1 MSLKKLAPDDYRVGW
16 ICPLEVEQTAA
27 MEMLDEEHQPL
38 KQSPT
43 DHNVYKLGSIH
54 GHNVVIAGLPQT
66 GNCSTATVV
75 TQMRMTFKKLRYGLL
90 VGIGGGVP
98 VETDNGI
105 IRLGHVVVSKPT
117 GEHSGAIQYDHGK
130 AIDGFIERTGSLMP
144 PPAAF
149 LNAAQ
154 ALAVEQ
160 SRAENDPIWENTQ
173 RIRSQRRGLRHF
185 KFPGIANDHLYQ
197 PDYNHQ
203 QMGMTCEK
211 GGCNPEQRI
220 ERPVEEDDECFIV
233 VHRGTIASGELVIK
247 DAKKRDFL
255 AQKYNLLCFE
265 TEAAGALADFPCLVI
280 RGISDYC
287 DSHKNNNWHG
297 FAAAA
302 AAAYARRLF
311 FHMPTEIEEETAI
324 KPTAFDLQSYLP
336 GIRQISKF
344 VARKEELT
352 EMQEALQPT
361 VRPHRRRAV
370 VLHGLGGIG
379 KTQLALEYAQR
390 HHEHYSTR
398 IWLEARNETTINQSF
413 TRLAERIL
421 EKEQV
426 TYIQT
431 AVDSQDQ
438 SIILKA
444 VKRWLDEP
452 ANKSWLIIYDN
463 YDYHD
468 LDNAHTEDKEFLGIS
483 SQITVSMNL
492 RGQEKE
498 VRSQSYDIRK
508 YFPEADHGTIIIT
521 SRVSSRK
528 LGRPIEISKLRSL
541 DDCLEILASNSG
553 RNMIDDP
560 AAVDLARRLDGLPLA
575 LASAGA
581 YLRQVPVNCT
591 EYLQDY
597 EKSWVELHKNTKDL
611 ESYDKVLC
619 TTWDITH
626 KHIQEQNSTA
636 SLLLRQWAYFDS
648 KDLWYELLQ
657 NGRSHKLDWLRD
669 LTKDRIPFRTTMR
682 LICDH
687 GLAQAG
693 TPITSQE
700 EETAGYSVHVCVHSW
715 MINVLNRESD
725 KDMARAALDCVG
737 SHVPSREQPKF
748 WSKQQRLLGHADR
761 CYELI
766 STILVEDE
774 NPRPLHCLGFLYADQ
789 NRLSKAEI
797 LLKQAIQGFE
807 KTLGPKH
814 KSTLNATNTLGNA
827 LRNQGRLNEAEAK
840 YKQILQERE
849 LTLGPE
855 HISTLETVS
864 NLGVVYKEQGRLND
878 AEALLERALQGFE
891 KLDSGHK
898 SIFNILNNLGLV
910 YRAQGQLDKAEA
922 ICIRVLQG
930 QENKLGPEHISTL
943 DAVNNL
949 GLVYLEHHQLDKAE
963 AMFKRALEGKEKAW
977 GLDHTSTLETV
988 LNLGLVYKNQFQVDK
1003 AEALFNQAIQGFKKV
1018 LGPEHTSTLSA
1029 THGLGMFYMTLSRF
1043 TEAEALLKEALQG
1056 FKKVSG
1062 PEHTLT
1068 LEIAKRLGD
1077 IYVIQHRF
1085 DEAEATLQQA
1095 LRGFKKA
1102 LGPEHTSTLMT
1113 VQSLGSLYKRLDR
1126 FSEAEDMCKQALQGY
1141 EKALGPTHPS
1151 TLLAAYSLGDFY
1163 ITQGKLSEALDTL
1176 ERALQRSQALGPE
1189 NILTCGIISSLGQL
1203 YTYQDR
1209 LSEAEDMF
1217 ERAIQGS
1224 KALGPEHILTLG
1236 LANYMGQIYTK
1247 RGRLDEAEAMHKR
1260 AFQGLEKAFGPES
1273 IQVFETLNDLGRLY
1287 TKQDRPGEA
1296 EAMFK
1301 KALQGFEKASGPEK
1315 TSTLVIVNNMGH
1327 LYTKQGRFGE
1337 AEAMHERALQGF
1349 EKALGPD
1356 AIGTHI
1362 HTLDCLEWFGDVFY
1376 KQGKS
1381 QNARQYYIRAEQGL
1395 RAVLGADHE
1404 RVRRLSEV
1412 LEEIGH

>member
-1 MSLKKLAPDDYRVGW
+1 MSLKKLAADDYRVGW

-38 KQSPT
+38 KQSPN
-43 DHNVYKLGSIH
+43 DHNVYKLGSIN

-66 GNCSTATVV
+66 GNCSTAAVV

-98 VETDNGI
+98 VETDKGI

-160 SRAENDPIWENTQ
+160 SRADNDPLWENTQ

-211 GGCNPEQRI
+211 GGCSPEQRI

-247 DAKKRDFL
+247 DAQKRDFL

-265 TEAAGALADFPCLVI
+265 TEAAGALTDFPCLVI

-302 AAAYARRLF
+302 AAAYARQLF
-311 FHMPTEIEEETAI
+311 FHMSKELEEETYI
-324 KPTAFDLQSYLP
+324 KPTAFDLQLYLP
-336 GIRQISKF
+336 GIPQIAKF
-344 VARKEELT
+344 VARKEELK

-361 VRPHRRRAV
+361 VRPHRRRSV

-390 HHEHYSTR
+390 HLEHYSTT

-426 TYIQT
+426 TYVQN
-431 AVDSQDQ
+431 ALNSQDQ

-468 LDNAHTEDKEFLGIS
+468 FTNPHSEDEEYLGIS
-483 SQITVSMNL
+483 SLNTLSMNPS
-492 RGQEKE
+492 GQGKE

-508 YFPEADHGTIIIT
+508 YLPEADHGTIIIT
-521 SRVSSRK
+521 SRVSSKK
-528 LGRPIEISKLRSL
+528 LGRPIKISKLESL
-541 DDCLEILASNSG
+541 DDCLEILASTSG
-553 RNMIDDP
+553 RKITDDP
-560 AAVDLARRLDGLPLA
+560 AAVDLAKRLDGHPLA
-575 LASAGA
+575 LVSAGA
-581 YLRQVPVNCT
+581 YLGRVPINCT
-591 EYLQDY
+591 DYLQDY
-597 EKSWVELHKNTKDL
+597 EGSWVDLHKDTPEL
-611 ESYDKVLC
+611 ESYDKVLS
-619 TTWDITH
+619 TTWNITL
-626 KHIQEQNSTA
+626 KHIQEQDSTA
-636 SLLLRQWAYFDS
+636 SLMLHQWAYFDS
-648 KDLWYELLQ
+648 KDLWYNLLQ
-657 NGRSHKLDWLRD
+657 SGQSHKLDWLRD
-669 LTKDRIPFRTTMR
+669 LTKGRIPFNATMG
-682 LICDH
+682 LLCDH

-693 TPITSQE
+693 TPTTLQDVES
-700 EETAGYSVHVCVHSW
+700 AGYSVHACVHSW
-715 MINVLNRESD
+715 MINVLNRKSD
-725 KDMARAALDCVG
+725 KEMARAALDCVG
-737 SHVPSREQPKF
+737 SHVPRREQPKF

-766 STILVEDE
+766 STMLVEDE
-774 NPRPLHCLGFLYADQ
+774 NPRPLQCLGFLYADQ
-789 NRLSKAEI
+789 NRLSRAEA
-797 LLKQAIQGFE
+797 LLTQAIQGFE

-814 KSTLNATNTLGNA
+814 ESTLNAINSLGLA
-827 LRNQGRLNEAEAK
+827 LRNQGRIDEAEAK
-840 YKQILQERE
+840 YEQILQERE
-849 LTLGPE
+849 LVLGSE

-864 NLGVVYKEQGRLND
+864 NLGVIYKDQGRLD
-878 AEALLERALQGFE
+878 KAEASLERALQGFE
-891 KLDSGHK
+891 KINPSHK
-898 SIFNILNNLGLV
+898 SILNILNNLGLV
-910 YRAQGQLDKAEA
+910 YRAQAQVDKAEA
-922 ICIRVLQG
+922 IYVRVLQE
-930 QENKLGPEHISTL
+930 QESTLGLEHTSTL

-949 GLVYLEHHQLDKAE
+949 GLVYLDQHQLDKAE
-963 AMFKRALEGKEKAW
+963 AMLKRALEGKEKAW

-1003 AEALFNQAIQGFKKV
+1003 AETLLKQALQGFEKV

-1029 THGLGMFYMTLSRF
+1029 TLGLGLFYMTLSRF
-1043 TEAEALLKEALQG
+1043 IEAEALLQQALQG
-1056 FKKVSG
+1056 FNKVSG

-1068 LEIAKRLGD
+1068 LETSKCLGD
-1077 IYVIQHRF
+1077 IYNALNRF
-1085 DEAEATLQQA
+1085 DEAEAVYQPAFQGL
-1095 LRGFKKA
+1095 KKT
-1102 LGPEHTSTLMT
+1102 LGPEHMSTLM
-1113 VQSLGSLYKRLDR
+1113 VAQSLGTLYISLDR
-1126 FSEAEDMCKQALQGY
+1126 FSEAEAMFKQALQGY
-1141 EKALGPTHPS
+1141 EKVLGPEHPS
-1151 TLLAAYSLGDFY
+1151 TLLTAQLLGGFH
-1163 ITQGKLSEALDTL
+1163 ITQGQFNEAKDML
-1176 ERALQRSQALGPE
+1176 ERALRGCNTLGPE
-1189 NILTCGIISSLGQL
+1189 HLLTIATVGSLGLL
-1203 YTYQDR
+1203 YIYQGR
-1209 LSEAEDMF
+1209 LSEAEDML
-1217 ERAIQGS
+1217 EQATQGS
-1224 KALGPEHILTLG
+1224 RAAGPEHPLTLEIVYNFG
-1236 LANYMGQIYTK
+1236 LLYTK
-1247 RGRLDEAEAMHKR
+1247 QGRFDEAEAM
-1260 AFQGLEKAFGPES
+1260 FQRILEGLQNAFGPGNAT
-1273 IQVFETLNDLGRLY
+1273 ILETINSLGVLY
-1287 TKQDRPGEA
+1287 TKQNRLSEA
-1296 EAMFK
+1296 EALFNR
-1301 KALQGFEKASGPEK
+1301 ALQGFERSFGPER
-1315 TSTLVIVNNMGH
+1315 TPTLVIVNNMGH
-1327 LYTKQGRFGE
+1327 LYTEQGRFNE

-1349 EKALGPD
+1349 EKALGPHVVE
-1356 AIGTHI
+1356 THI
-1362 HTLDCLEWFGDVFY
+1362 SMLDCLEWFGDACY
-1376 KQGKS
+1376 KQGKM
-1381 QNARQYYIRAEQGL
+1381 QNAKQYYLRAQSGL
-1395 RAVLGADHE
+1395 RAVLGADCE
-1404 RVRRLSEV
+1404 RVKRISEV